1 MTDPSSRC
9 VPHNVG
15 SSCSVSPE
23 RLTLLSVV
31 SHDADD
37 GHRRRRG
44 RRCTARRRTRRC
56 GTSSWSTP
64 TRSSPGPREACTASQ
79 VDKRVEI
86 GDAATTIC
94 DVAAE
99 LGVDVIVVG
108 SHGRKGISRLFL
120 GSTSEHV
127 VRHAPCPV
135 LVVRE
140 QNSRVGEPQRRPGLA
155 VPLAVRV
162 RRERVAAGWPERARG
177 GWPSG
182 TTATGT
188 TWSGRPSSARS
199 SSR

>member
-1 MTDPSSRC
+1 MHLLIASD
-9 VPHNVG
+9 G
-15 SSCSVSPE
+15 SELAVRAAQRGLELLGRPE

-31 SHDADD
+31 SHMPTMDTSGAEGVMYSPETDQALLNVELD
-37 GHRRRRG
+37 HANDELAQ
-44 RRCTARRRTRRC
+44 TAH
-56 GTSSWSTP
+56 
-64 TRSSPGPREACTASQ
+64 ALHDIA

-127 VRHAPCPV
+127 VRNAPCPV

-140 QNSRVGEPQRRPGLA
+140 EPA
-155 VPLAVRV
+155 K
-162 RRERVAAGWPERARG
+162 
-177 GWPSG
+177 
-182 TTATGT
+182 
-188 TWSGRPSSARS
+188 
-199 SSR
+199 